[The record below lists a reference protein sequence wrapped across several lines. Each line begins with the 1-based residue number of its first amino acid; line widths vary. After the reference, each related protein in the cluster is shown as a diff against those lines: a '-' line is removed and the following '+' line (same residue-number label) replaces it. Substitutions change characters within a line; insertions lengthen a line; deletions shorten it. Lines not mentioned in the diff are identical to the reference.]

1 MMRYQHIRLMIFSTA
16 VMLFFALLMMPEL
29 AHAQCSM
36 CKQALETGGSG
47 NLLSGLKWSIIFMI
61 IPPTIMTAGIGFL
74 VIKSG
79 KPSTTDT
86 PSEFTD
92 HDPL

>member
-1 MMRYQHIRLMIFSTA
+1 MHHRSTI
-16 VMLFFALLMMPEL
+16 LFTIIAFTLIALVITPEA

-36 CKQALETGGSG
+36 CRQALETGGSG

-61 IPPTIMTAGIGFL
+61 IPPTLMTAGIGFL

-79 KPSTTDT
+79 RSSTSNITHINTDKN
-86 PSEFTD
+86 PQ
-92 HDPL
+92 